1 MLIIVFRAYKPLLCF
16 SNAVMKSMFFFS
28 LLFLTSCTA
37 TKITSTWSAPD
48 AGARDYKKI
57 MVVSVIQ
64 NEDSAMRKNMEQQM
78 VADLKAIGY
87 NAVAYSTEFKTG
99 DLRYMRYD
107 SVRQRLASK
116 EIDGVIITSLLAK
129 DNERVYV
136 KDKSPEPAD
145 HLPLGTFWDSPV
157 AVKQDM
163 GKPGY
168 YVKSTQYYWESHF
181 YDVKSLALLYNART
195 TAFEV
200 TSTESLAHK
209 YGKLIVDDMQ
219 KHYLLTAKN

>member
-1 MLIIVFRAYKPLLCF
+1 
-16 SNAVMKSMFFFS
+16 MKGLFFPS
-28 LLFLTSCTA
+28 LLFLMSCTA
-37 TKITSTWSAPD
+37 TKITSTWSAPE
-48 AGARDYKKI
+48 AGAKDYKKI

-64 NEDSAMRKNMEQQM
+64 NEDSVMRRNMEQQM

-87 NAVAYSTEFKTG
+87 NAVAFTDEFKTG
-99 DLRYMRYD
+99 DLQYMRYD
-107 SVRQRLASK
+107 SVRQRLTSK

-129 DNERVYV
+129 DKERIYV

-145 HLPLGTFWDSPV
+145 HLPLGTFWETST

-168 YVKSTQYYWESHF
+168 YLTSAQYYWESHF
-181 YDVKSLALLYNART
+181 YDVKSLALLYNARS

-200 TSTESLAHK
+200 TSAESLARK
-209 YGKLIVDDMQ
+209 YGKVIVNDMQ

>member
-1 MLIIVFRAYKPLLCF
+1 MLVIVFGCYNSLLCF
-16 SNAVMKSMFFFS
+16 SNPVMKSRFFFP
-28 LLFLTSCTA
+28 LLFLISCTA
-37 TKITSTWSAPD
+37 TKITSSWTAPD

-64 NEDSAMRKNMEQQM
+64 NEDSTMRKNMEQQM

-87 NAVAYSTEFKTG
+87 NAVAFTDEFRTG

-107 SVRQRLASK
+107 SVRQRLAQK
-116 EIDGVIITSLLAK
+116 EIDAVIITSLLAK

-145 HLPLGTFWDSPV
+145 HLPLGTFWDTPMP
-157 AVKQDM
+157 VKQST

-168 YVKSTQYYWESHF
+168 YVISTQYYWESHF
-181 YDVKSLALLYNART
+181 YDVKSLDLLYNARS

-200 TSTESLAHK
+200 TSAESLAHK
-209 YGKLIVDDMQ
+209 YGKVIVRDMQ
-219 KHYLLTAKN
+219 KSYLLTAKN